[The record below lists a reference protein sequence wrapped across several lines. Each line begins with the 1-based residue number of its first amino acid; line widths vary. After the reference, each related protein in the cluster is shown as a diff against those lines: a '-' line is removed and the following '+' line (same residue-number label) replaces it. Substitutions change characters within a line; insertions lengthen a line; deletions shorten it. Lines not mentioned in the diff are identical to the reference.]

1 MYFFCCLQV
10 DRPITGSEGEG
21 GGGGVGGLGL
31 INGSLCY
38 NWQLGPQD
46 TQAQNSLLKAT
57 L

>member
-1 MYFFCCLQV
+1 MYFCCCLQV

-21 GGGGVGGLGL
+21 GGGGGLGL

>member
-1 MYFFCCLQV
+1 MYFCYCLQV

-21 GGGGVGGLGL
+21 GGGLGL